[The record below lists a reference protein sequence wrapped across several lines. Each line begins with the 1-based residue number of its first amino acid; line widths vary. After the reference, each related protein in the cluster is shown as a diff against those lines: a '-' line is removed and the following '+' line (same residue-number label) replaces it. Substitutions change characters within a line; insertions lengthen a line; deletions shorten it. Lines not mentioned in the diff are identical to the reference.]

1 MYHSGRKLDGNR
13 SQNLMRLQ
21 KIKVKVRV
29 RERVKVLSLR
39 FKLLMMLVASLFQ
52 AQNGVQSVSVW
63 RWIQGILRASMVL
76 VLAQVSLFQGR
87 ESCESVL
94 RFPILYAVYAGTTAC
109 FVLKAPSLTLY
120 VLALQL
126 VLY

>member
-1 MYHSGRKLDGNR
+1 
-13 SQNLMRLQ
+13 MRLQ

-63 RWIQGILRASMVL
+63 RWIQVFLRVL
-76 VLAQVSLFQGR
+76 TVLAMAQVSLFQGC
-87 ESCESVL
+87 ENCESVL
-94 RFPILYAVYAGTTAC
+94 RHPISYAVCASTTAC
-109 FVLKAPSLTLY
+109 FVLKA
-120 VLALQL
+120 
-126 VLY
+126 